1 MYERWNYNMANV
13 LVVDDAAFMRMSIKK
28 ILEANGHTM
37 IGEAADG
44 AEAIQKFVTLKPDV
58 TLLDITMPEMSG
70 IEALKR
76 IKEHDPNAK
85 IIICSAMGQQATVA
99 QAIQYGAKD
108 FVLKPFED
116 SRLIAALEQVL
127 SRQ

>member
-1 MYERWNYNMANV
+1 MANV